1 MNDNST
7 PTGARRP
14 IRIALIGVTGYALAY
29 FEDLHKLV
37 EAGRAQ
43 WAAATVINPEQAPEQ
58 MRFFKDHKVPV
69 YSDYREMLDRE
80 NANIDWVCIPTA
92 IGWHAQMTIDC
103 LELGKQV
110 LVEKPLAPTLQDV
123 DAIRAAELASGITVC
138 VGFQH
143 TYLEETWEIKRRLL
157 DGEIGEV
164 KRVDCIALWPRSTH
178 YYARN
183 NWAGQLHDGRS
194 WVLDSPLHNG
204 LSHMVNLIMFWTGST
219 PEKPGELVRVNAEM
233 YRAKPI
239 EGFDTIRTVA
249 EMANGIEAAVI
260 LTHSNT
266 NAIDPEIRITG
277 TKGTLI
283 WRFRGHHT
291 FYTRKGDYSI
301 KTPGLL
307 RIREIMFETVLDRIE
322 GKGGNYCST
331 EIARGT
337 AKWVNAVHDA
347 APIHE
352 VPKPYRQRVEIVD
365 GESFD
370 TIQDM
375 EYYGIRS
382 YLEKCAFADLGAPW
396 AVQPRSLNVGN
407 YNHFEARFCDHA
419 ELAPQAV
426 PVK

>member
-1 MNDNST
+1 MNENST
-7 PTGARRP
+7 PSGARQP

-29 FEDLHKLV
+29 FEDLNKLV
-37 EAGRAQ
+37 DSGRAQ
-43 WAAATVINPEQAPEQ
+43 WAAVTVINPEQAPDQ
-58 MRFFKDHKVPV
+58 MQFFKDRKIPV
-69 YSDYREMLDRE
+69 FADYREMLDKE
-80 NANIDWVCIPTA
+80 QDNIDWVCIPTA
-92 IGWHAQMTIDC
+92 IGWHTQMTIDC
-103 LELGKQV
+103 LRLGKQV

-123 DAIRAAELASGITVC
+123 DAIRKVEKETGISIC

-143 TYLEETWEIKRRLL
+143 TYLEETWDLKRRLL

-164 KRVDCIALWPRSTH
+164 KRVDCIALWPRSTN

-183 NWAGQLHDGRS
+183 NWAGQLHDGHS

-204 LSHMVNLIMFWTGST
+204 LSHMVNLILFWTGS
-219 PEKPGELVRVNAEM
+219 ELDKPGNLVRVSSET

-239 EGFDTIRTVA
+239 ESFDTIRTVA

-277 TKGTLI
+277 TNGTLV
-283 WRFRGHHT
+283 WRFRGHHSI
-291 FYTRKGDYSI
+291 YTRDGDYSI

-322 GKGGNYCST
+322 GKGGYFCST

-352 VPKPYRQRVEIVD
+352 VPQIYRQHVDIVD
-365 GESFD
+365 GESYD

-396 AVQPRSLNVGN
+396 AVQPRSLNVRD
-407 YNHFEARFCDHA
+407 YNNFEARYCDNA
-419 ELAPQAV
+419 ALAPQAV
-426 PVK
+426 PMK